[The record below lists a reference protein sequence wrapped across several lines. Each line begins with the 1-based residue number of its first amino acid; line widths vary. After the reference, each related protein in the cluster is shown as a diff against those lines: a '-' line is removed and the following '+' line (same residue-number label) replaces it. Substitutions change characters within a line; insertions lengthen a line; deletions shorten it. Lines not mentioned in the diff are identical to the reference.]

1 MVDCLHVLATALG
14 ADERGRAVEAA
25 LAPRLTALR
34 ARNLPPLSAVSYT
47 NLGTGGWVAGSG
59 TTADILF
66 ALVGLENAA
75 ARAHLV
81 GHREIDLE
89 GLLSLAPDVIVVG
102 APDEKEG
109 IVSTRAYL
117 ESQPVLEP
125 LSALRRD
132 LVVSLPQELF
142 TTASTELV
150 TAAERLAAELD
161 RRLER

>member
-1 MVDCLHVLATALG
+1 VVDCLHVLATALG

-109 IVSTRAYL
+109 IVSTRATSSPSRSWSPSPRFA
-117 ESQPVLEP
+117 ETSW
-125 LSALRRD
+125 SAFPRSSSRRHPP
-132 LVVSLPQELF
+132 S
-142 TTASTELV
+142 S
-150 TAAERLAAELD
+150 
-161 RRLER
+161 